1 MDRITVRGRVAAT
14 SALLLALCAPATALA
29 AEPSASCVL
38 EADVLTVTLLA
49 GEVGGEPHGAEVWI
63 TVADRFG
70 TIGVRSY
77 VFGSVTPIDCGGAR
91 VGDLSTIAVVGTD
104 LLDIVRISEEGS
116 GGRSFGFPSTVAF
129 DVDLGDAT
137 DASVGF
143 GDLLELMVRPEGGSA
158 SVGDGVFSL
167 GAAAGTSVGVEEGY
181 LHLAPIP
188 PKKAAGPVVLDGS
201 TVVAGFELTLMGGSG
216 ADVLRGGPGD
226 DVVFG
231 YAGSDVLVGGG
242 GSDTLDGG
250 PGRDRC
256 TGGEDVVACE
266 IVV

>member
-14 SALLLALCAPATALA
+14 SALLLALCAPATARA
-29 AEPSASCVL
+29 AEPSATCVL
-38 EADVLTVTLLA
+38 DGDVLTVTLVA
-49 GEVGGEPHGAEVWI
+49 GEIGGQPFGVEARI
-63 TVADRFG
+63 TVADRAG
-70 TIGVRSY
+70 TIAVAAY
-77 VFGSVTPIDCGGAR
+77 VLGTLTPIDCGGAR
-91 VGDLSTIAVVGTD
+91 VGELATIAVLGSD

-116 GGRSFGFPSTVAF
+116 GGRSFGFPASVAF
-129 DVDLGDAT
+129 DVALGDAT
-137 DASVGF
+137 DASGF
-143 GDLLELMVRPEGGSA
+143 GDLLELVVRPEGGSA

-167 GAAAGTSVGVEEGY
+167 GAASGTFVGVEDGS
-181 LHLAPIP
+181 LHLAPVP
-188 PKKAAGPVVLDGS
+188 PKRAAGPVALDGS
-201 TVVAGFELTLMGGSG
+201 AVPAGFDLTLAGGSG

-256 TGGEDVVACE
+256 TAGEVVVACE
-266 IVV
+266 TLV